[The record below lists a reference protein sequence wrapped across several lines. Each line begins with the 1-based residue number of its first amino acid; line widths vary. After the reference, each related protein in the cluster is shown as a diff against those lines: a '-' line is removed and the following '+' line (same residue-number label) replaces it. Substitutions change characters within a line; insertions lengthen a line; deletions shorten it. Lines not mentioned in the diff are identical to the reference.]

1 MPTAS
6 SLAAA
11 VAALIA
17 GKISRKMLHSN
28 KSQAQIAAPK
38 LQAGKPEIS
47 MAPLIDV
54 VFLLLIFFMVTTVFP
69 ENRGLV
75 IEKPESRISE
85 PLPIK
90 KITFQVSN
98 QGDVQFQDN
107 KISIDDVE
115 RLVSE
120 QLRVA
125 PDTAV
130 LIQIDKRAAT
140 EFFIKVLDA
149 CKAGGA
155 KQVGIATNK
164 TDAPK

>member
-1 MPTAS
+1 MLSSRQANAKIISPT
-6 SLAAA
+6 
-11 VAALIA
+11 
-17 GKISRKMLHSN
+17 
-28 KSQAQIAAPK
+28 

-75 IEKPESRISE
+75 IEKPESNISE
-85 PLPIK
+85 PLPVK
-90 KITFQVSN
+90 KITFQVSA
-98 QGDVQFQDN
+98 QGVVTFLDN
-107 KISIDDVE
+107 TVDPNDIE

-120 QLRVA
+120 QLLVA

-130 LIQIDKRAAT
+130 LIQIDKRATT
-140 EFFIKVLDA
+140 EIFIKVLDA

-155 KQVGIATNK
+155 KQVGIATSK
-164 TDAPK
+164 ADESL